1 VTLVCYHIL
10 ELLLS
15 CVHAHTCTDRPHHC
29 VCKLFFTSIH
39 ADYNRVCLQA
49 TRPRGIVD
57 LIHSAENFR
66 IELGSEGN
74 LPQPKKCERCGYICS
89 QSVCKACQLLEGLNK
104 GLPSLGI
111 SRPSQVKTRA
121 ATKLAADQVRAQHTA
136 GETKKG
142 ETAMSTCGKPI
153 CGCAAL
159 GDNCHS
165 DQNGQHVKDGMPD
178 AFAGSGGFSE
188 AAADEPNGAQ
198 VAQNRPQHNGHQA
211 SAQQQLQHQ
220 QLSSKSACDTGC
232 DCAAVSHKVSS
243 VVCNTNEDWVMPS
256 NFTDGNDA
264 RTAQSADVASM
275 VSALSLGT
283 VDSGAQI
290 ELPVRVHGK
299 LYEGNLREI
308 DAHPSARRPMRA
320 DFGTTW

>member
-1 VTLVCYHIL
+1 
-10 ELLLS
+10 
-15 CVHAHTCTDRPHHC
+15 
-29 VCKLFFTSIH
+29 
-39 ADYNRVCLQA
+39 
-49 TRPRGIVD
+49 

-111 SRPSQVKTRA
+111 SRPSQVKTRT
-121 ATKLAADQVRAQHTA
+121 ATKVAADQVRAQQTA
-136 GETKKG
+136 GEAKKG
-142 ETAMSTCGKPI
+142 EAVVSTCGKPI
-153 CGCAAL
+153 CGCTA
-159 GDNCHS
+159 GSDNGHS
-165 DQNGQHVKDGMPD
+165 DQSGSHGKDGMLD
-178 AFAGSGGFSE
+178 AFAGSGGCRE
-188 AAADEPNGAQ
+188 AADDESKGAQ
-198 VAQNRPQHNGHQA
+198 AVYDRPQHNGHQA

-220 QLSSKSACDTGC
+220 QLSGKSAYDTSC
-232 DCAAVSHKVSS
+232 DCAAVSHKSSS

-256 NFTDGNDA
+256 NFTDGSDA
-264 RTAQSADVASM
+264 RTAQSAHVASM

-283 VDSGAQI
+283 VDSSAQV
-290 ELPVRVHGK
+290 EPPVRVHGK

-308 DAHPSARRPMRA
+308 DAHPSARRPVRA